1 LNNDDPEAIRKAAE
15 DLMTITQ
22 QIGASMYQAEPNPT
36 AAAGDDATQQQ
47 DGGEPQTPGDD
58 DVVDGEFKNA

>member
-1 LNNDDPEAIRKAAE
+1 
-15 DLMTITQ
+15 MTITQ